1 MTRVAAR
8 GSHRRVRVR
17 VYKLRL
23 RLGLVDEYMVERD
36 FAGAI
41 NIGAKWLRKHGL
53 HPDVRG
59 VAFPANGAHEA
70 PVTLVNGGRGANPT
84 LKAPIVIKLS

>member
-8 GSHRRVRVR
+8 GGHRHVRIK
-17 VYKLRL
+17 VYKLRQ
-23 RLGLVDEYMVERD
+23 RLGLIDGYMVGRD

-59 VAFPANGAHEA
+59 VAFPANEAHEA
-70 PVTLVNGGRGANPT
+70 PVTLVNGA
-84 LKAPIVIKLS
+84 KAPTSPSKHQ